1 MGWKDKV
8 SSKVWGKIISKKTPD
23 KSPFDLAKSELDIL
37 KAKEKAVTKLAK
49 DVKDNPELF
58 KQGKG
63 FKEGRGKFGFNKSGK
78 KK

>member
-8 SSKVWGKIISKKTPD
+8 SSKVWGKIISKKTAD

-49 DVKDNPELF
+49 DVKDKVKVL
-58 KQGKG
+58 
-63 FKEGRGKFGFNKSGK
+63 K
-78 KK
+78 KAVVNLVLINLERKNNEQVD

>member
-8 SSKVWGKIISKKTPD
+8 SSKVWGKIISKKTAD

-78 KK
+78 KN